1 MTRKTHSMKFSDCPY
16 LAVFFVVASSFAA
29 TVEQNGQM
37 ARDLVMG
44 PVREYREQEEKR
56 LALLLKIAMANREE
70 QLKRDLANQ
79 VERSED
85 ARWTAQGAREE
96 RDLQTRRDMLAA
108 EHRFQLEMDKRREER
123 SRAERQVAAP
133 SALVTASKSTP
144 RKTKPLPLEDIIPFE
159 EHEASGL
166 NKLSNAERDYL
177 AKLLIEKLAAAY
189 QAARIAAPNPA
200 RLSSPTAPTVYSAVG
215 KGHWIKT
222 NIDSGTFIQ
231 LEDESLWEIDPP
243 GQIDASLWL
252 PTASIVVVESNKG
265 SPRYGYRLINT
276 DDGESAHA
284 RLIAAP

>member
-1 MTRKTHSMKFSDCPY
+1 MKFSQCPY

-29 TVEQNGQM
+29 T
-37 ARDLVMG
+37 A
-44 PVREYREQEEKR
+44 EENTRFVNELFRKPAEDYAKASKER
-56 LALLLKIAMANREE
+56 NDTMLTLALMQAAK
-70 QLKRDLANQ
+70 
-79 VERSED
+79 
-85 ARWTAQGAREE
+85 AQQE

-123 SRAERQVAAP
+123 ARAERQVAAP
-133 SALVTASKSTP
+133 SAIVTAPKSTP

-159 EHEASGL
+159 EHEAAGL
-166 NKLSNAERDYL
+166 NKLSNVERDYL
-177 AKLLIEKLAAAY
+177 AKLFSEKLAAAY
-189 QAARIAAPNPA
+189 QAARFATPSTV
-200 RLSSPTAPTVYSAVG
+200 RFSGPTAPTIYSAVG
-215 KGHWIKT
+215 SGHWIKT

-252 PTASIVVVESNKG
+252 STASIVVVESNKG